1 LPDINDCAVDPAVR
15 PDKCSKDENTEED
28 TDIFLDDEES
38 EEEGI
43 APTVGFP
50 PPFIT

>member
-1 LPDINDCAVDPAVR
+1 LPNDPAVR

-28 TDIFLDDEES
+28 ADVD